1 MSDSCQ
7 IYAKVQISELF
18 KKILLVHEIESKI
31 REVFVNICKLVHE
44 YIIHISD
51 MVLFNKSLKDREIA
65 KIRVIFF
72 SGIDLALS
80 DCR

>member
-1 MSDSCQ
+1 M
-7 IYAKVQISELF
+7 
-18 KKILLVHEIESKI
+18 VHEYIIHIS
-31 REVFVNICKLVHE
+31 NMVHE

-51 MVLFNKSLKDREIA
+51 MLLFNKSLKDREVA